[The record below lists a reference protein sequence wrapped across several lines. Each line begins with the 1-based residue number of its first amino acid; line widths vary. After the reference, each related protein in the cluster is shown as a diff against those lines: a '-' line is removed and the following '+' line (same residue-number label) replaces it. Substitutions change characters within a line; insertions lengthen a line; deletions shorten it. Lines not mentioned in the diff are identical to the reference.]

1 MNSETPQNAGQKN
14 KMSAYKLEKKERR
27 LEAMR
32 LRRQGMTF
40 AEIGRVLGISRQA
53 AHKYIERE
61 FKALLKEG
69 NQVAEKALSLTLA
82 RYEELLKI
90 SYREALTGNRAA
102 LEDSLAIMDRQ
113 IKVLGLEAPKKS
125 ETNITYNHFS
135 DAELVEQAK
144 LWGIIMPQVDAPVV
158 DITQALPNKSEDSV
172 DK

>member
-1 MNSETPQNAGQKN
+1 
-14 KMSAYKLEKKERR
+14 
-27 LEAMR
+27 MR

-144 LWGIIMPQVDAPVV
+144 LWGIIMPQLDSNSVPVIEV
-158 DITQALPNKSEDSV
+158 NTEKAHDRVIE
-172 DK
+172 